1 MPERAMPTESEHEP
15 IVDLSGRRFSTGF
28 AIFFF
33 AFGIAAGLL
42 LAFTG
47 LGFLENSAS
56 AIAGVFLF
64 VVLAV
69 GLVGLIIFAL
79 RHRIMERLFG
89 ITEAQ
94 VELFAGPLTGVAEGA
109 AERDPVRA
117 IQSARRLIQLALA
130 RYAWLATRR
139 WIMTSLTALI
149 AAMAA
154 FAGTALL
161 FKQNSLIEA
170 QTVLLAEQNQRI
182 GQQNQLLEQQTR
194 LAELQIEL
202 VEAARNAELAI
213 EVNAV
218 AALLGAAA
226 DHAAQARGAT
236 LADGPAGL
244 IPIID
249 PARDLPRSTI
259 FRVVSLSQ
267 GMRPYRFLDGGHA
280 ALDPDERLR
289 QALSARREDL
299 PLLWQRIVAQ
309 TGWRDPAQGPQL
321 VDRPASPERGHLL
334 RVMVQSGLREL
345 DLLNH
350 FGLDLSQAYAPGLD
364 LLLVSARQARLSGAD
379 LSHAHLREVE
389 LAGAVLDTV
398 RFVGSTLNGVR
409 MAADAGGAMPG
420 LLPAANVSGADFS
433 GALLVGSDLS
443 GVEALGAILDGATLV
458 GVNLAGASLG
468 AARLRGAVLA
478 DVSMEGAD
486 LRTID
491 LDGAIMFGPEPLG
504 ALAATA
510 QPGTFRADRYLSHPL
525 DRAEAEMAGRLWEA
539 ADLGAAFDLSG
550 ETPAWRI
557 ERIAPLED

>member
-1 MPERAMPTESEHEP
+1 MPTESENEP
-15 IVDLSGRRFSTGF
+15 IVDLSGKRFSTGF

-56 AIAGVFLF
+56 VIAGVFLF

-226 DHAAQARGAT
+226 DREAETRGAT

-244 IPIID
+244 IPMID

-259 FRVVSLSQ
+259 FRIVSLSQ
-267 GMRPYRFLDGGHA
+267 GMRPYRFLEGEST
-280 ALDPDERLR
+280 ALDPNARVL
-289 QALSARREDL
+289 QAMTARREDL
-299 PLLWQRIVAQ
+299 PALWERIVAQ

-321 VDRPASPERGHLL
+321 IDRPASPERGHLL

-350 FGLDLSQAYAPGLD
+350 FGLDLSHAHAPGLD

-389 LAGAVLDTV
+389 LAGAALDNA
-398 RFVGSTLNGVR
+398 RFLGSTLSGIR

-420 LLPAANVSGADFS
+420 LLPAANMTGADLS
-433 GALLVGSDLS
+433 GALLAGSDLA
-443 GVEALGAILDGATLV
+443 GVEALGVIFDDATLV
-458 GVNLAGASLG
+458 GVNLSGASLG
-468 AARLRGAVLA
+468 ASRLRGAVLA
-478 DVSMEGAD
+478 DVRLEGAD
-486 LRTID
+486 LRMID
-491 LDGAIMFGPEPLG
+491 LDGAIIIGPEPLA
-504 ALAATA
+504 ALSAAA
-510 QPGTFRADRYLSHPL
+510 QPGTFRADRYRAHPIEL
-525 DRAEAEMAGRLWEA
+525 AEAEMAGRLWEA
-539 ADLGAAFDLSG
+539 ADLGVALDLSAG
-550 ETPAWRI
+550 TLAWRI